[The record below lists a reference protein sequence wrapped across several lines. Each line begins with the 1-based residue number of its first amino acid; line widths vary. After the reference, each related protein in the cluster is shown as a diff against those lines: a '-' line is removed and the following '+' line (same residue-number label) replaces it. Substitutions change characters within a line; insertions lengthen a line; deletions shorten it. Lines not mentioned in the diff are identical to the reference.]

1 MSNTEILETIA
12 VVIILLLIYYFST
25 FPQRR
30 ERKVLKKMQDG
41 LKKGDK
47 IVTFSGLSG
56 VIDEVLEDRI
66 IVLLHPDNIKISLE
80 KWAVSAIDDRD
91 IK

>member
-1 MSNTEILETIA
+1 MDNKEILTTI
-12 VVIILLLIYYFST
+12 VMVIILLVIYYAST
-25 FPQRR
+25 IPQKKAKK
-30 ERKVLKKMQDG
+30 ELKTMQDN

-66 IVLLHPDNIKISLE
+66 IVLLRPDDVKISIE
-80 KWAVSAIDDRD
+80 KWAVSGIDDRN
-91 IK
+91 I